1 MSFLQAIILAIVEG
15 LTEFLPVSSTGHL
28 IITSALMGIG
38 SEPFTKLFTIGIQFG
53 AIFSVVLLYY
63 KRFLQ
68 NFRFYTTL
76 FIGFLPAAI
85 FGKLFGDF
93 LDSLLENVTAVALA
107 LMFGGV
113 VLLFMDSWFKNQE
126 ENNGGM
132 PTPKKAFMI
141 GLYQC
146 LALIPGV
153 SRSAATILGGMA
165 SGLSRKAAA
174 EFSFFLAVPTL
185 FAASVYKLYQ
195 YYQDGYI
202 LQSEQTS
209 LLIWGNI
216 AAFIVAALA
225 IKSFISWITQNG
237 LKVFGWYRII
247 VGILLLGLQAA
258 GINLEIL

>member
-38 SEPFTKLFTIGIQFG
+38 SEPFTKLFTIAIQFG

-76 FIGFLPAAI
+76 FIAFLPAAI

-93 LDSLLENVTAVALA
+93 LDSLLENVTVVALA

-132 PTPKKAFMI
+132 PAPRKAFMI

-185 FAASVYKLYQ
+185 FAASAYKLYQ
-195 YYQDGYI
+195 YYQDGFI
-202 LQSEQTS
+202 LQPEQTS

-216 AAFIVAALA
+216 IAFLVAALA
-225 IKSFISWITQNG
+225 IKSFITWITQNG

-247 VGILLLGLQAA
+247 IGILLLALQAA

>member
-1 MSFLQAIILAIVEG
+1 MSLLQAIILAIVEG

-38 SEPFTKLFTIGIQFG
+38 SEPFTKLFTIAIQFG

-68 NFRFYTTL
+68 NFKFYTTL
-76 FIGFLPAAI
+76 FIAFLPAVI

-93 LDSLLENVTAVALA
+93 LDSLLENVTVVALA
-107 LMFGGV
+107 LMLGGV
-113 VLLFMDSWFKNQE
+113 VLLFMDAWLKNQE
-126 ENNGGM
+126 EKSEGL
-132 PTPKKAFMI
+132 PTPKKALMI

-195 YYQDGYI
+195 YYQDGFI

-216 AAFIVAALA
+216 VAFIVAALA
-225 IKSFISWITQNG
+225 IKSFISWITRNS
-237 LKVFGWYRII
+237 LKAFGWYRII
-247 VGILLLGLQAA
+247 VGILLLALQAA